1 MALGSGA
8 AGIQPGANQKPSV
21 LPPETEAV
29 FLVWI
34 PPFSERLAEPA
45 APAQSG
51 NGRRRRLPGRRAG
64 SHYSPAAASQKHRQ
78 NLPGGWCTTTEQDF
92 IRPTLDAL
100 GWVDYLPQQGTQ
112 RNEDIPDHLLFSA
125 SENKVRAVGRNNSQD
140 RHLDALLLE
149 ESKRSGLPLDSRDP
163 GDKVQNST
171 PHAQI
176 LRYLGTDSLSLT
188 KIQ

>member
-1 MALGSGA
+1 M
-8 AGIQPGANQKPSV
+8 
-21 LPPETEAV
+21 
-29 FLVWI
+29 
-34 PPFSERLAEPA
+34 
-45 APAQSG
+45 
-51 NGRRRRLPGRRAG
+51 
-64 SHYSPAAASQKHRQ
+64 
-78 NLPGGWCTTTEQDF
+78 
-92 IRPTLDAL
+92 
-100 GWVDYLPQQGTQ
+100 DYLPQQGTQ